1 MYTRAPTIPEA
12 ARSIFSVF
20 ARKLG
25 HESAF
30 LGLLGRDEQ
39 AAVIK
44 AGLKKCG
51 VDYSQCV
58 YTGIGETGIA
68 APSLSITTGYH

>member
-1 MYTRAPTIPEA
+1 MIRVIGIGDNVVDKYVHQSTYYPGGC
-12 ARSIFSVF
+12 SVNFSVF

-25 HESAF
+25 YESAF

-44 AGLKKCG
+44 AGLKKYG

-58 YTGIGETGIA
+58 
-68 APSLSITTGYH
+68 